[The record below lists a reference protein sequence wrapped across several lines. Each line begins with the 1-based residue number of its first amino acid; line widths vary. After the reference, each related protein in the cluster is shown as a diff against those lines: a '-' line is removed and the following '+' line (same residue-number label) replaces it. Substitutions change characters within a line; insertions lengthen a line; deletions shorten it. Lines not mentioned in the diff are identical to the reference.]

1 MKTREQKLDDI
12 EIKLKRW
19 LTRGMRAQT
28 EINKLLKRQARLK
41 KTPVPKEVVEQKI
54 ADAFAPPPS
63 APELPPAED
72 LSVPTFLKRTE
83 ADVEKMKAER
93 LAKIDK
99 KAMPLTGKAAQD
111 AIRGK
116 A

>member
-12 EIKLKRW
+12 EIRLKRW
-19 LTRGMRAQT
+19 LTRGMRAQNA
-28 EINKLLKRQARLK
+28 INKLLKQQARLK
-41 KTPVPKEVVEQKI
+41 KTPEPKAVMEEKI
-54 ADAFAPPPS
+54 ADTFAPPPS

-72 LSVPTFLKRTE
+72 LSVPTFLKRTP
-83 ADVEKMKAER
+83 ADVEAMKAER
-93 LAKIDK
+93 TAKIDK
-99 KAMPLTGKAAQD
+99 TKMPLTGKAAQD